1 MSSKTKFAKIYA
13 NIGYEF
19 KNSNL
24 LNLALTHR
32 SYSTK
37 NNERLE
43 FLGDS
48 LVNLI
53 IGEALFLKFAD
64 LKEGKLSRL
73 RADLVKGETL
83 AQLSLELGLDQYLQL
98 GAGEIKAGGAKRH
111 SILADVLEALIAAI
125 YLDSDFNNLKPI
137 VLNWFDAKLAEINK
151 TTKSKDHKTRL
162 QEHLQ
167 AHKQNLP
174 NYILLQISG
183 EPHDQTFTVEC
194 KIDAHP
200 DKKFVGIAKSKRF
213 AEQEAA
219 EKALK
224 TLNII

>member
-98 GAGEIKAGGAKRH
+98 GAGEVKAGGAKRH

-125 YLDSDFNNLKPI
+125 YLDSNFDELKPI
-137 VLNWFDAKLAEINK
+137 VLNWFEVKLAEINQ

-167 AHKQNLP
+167 GLKQNLP
-174 NYILLQISG
+174 NYVLLQISG

-194 KIDAHP
+194 KIDTYA
-200 DKKFVGIAKSKRF
+200 DKKFVGIAKSKRI
-213 AEQEAA
+213 AEQAAA